1 MVNRSTG
8 RFVVAHD
15 LGTTTLDQ
23 HELLEET
30 SGNAKTESAGR
41 DSLTRNA
48 GLAAIA
54 LAVLCTLTYGATLS
68 SLGFYWDDWPG
79 MTVTSSL
86 GWQGIQDYVGSDRP
100 ATAWLFA
107 VTAPLLGTSPARA
120 HVGALVLRGAL
131 AYAVWWMIIGIWP
144 GHFLEAGMVSC
155 LFAVYPGFTGH
166 SVAWIHLQGIY
177 IPMLFCLGS
186 LACMVW
192 SARSRK
198 PYLLTFA
205 GVIGSIVSIVF
216 IEYFVGLEL
225 LRVPILWVLED
236 RSHFDLRARFRRV
249 MTRWL
254 PYGGVLFGWTIWRM
268 FLFHS
273 TRAVTDQFAVAHSI
287 ATHPLRQLSARIFQA
302 GSDLLECGVMVWSQ
316 TIAPYLLRSH
326 TPHVWLIGL
335 VILLLGAVLTT
346 IFLRYLGPA
355 AENSS
360 NFSRSAVVI
369 GITAMVLGGVP
380 VWAVNR
386 GVVLGQLSDRYSTPL
401 MLGACIL
408 LTGVISAIAKNR
420 RYAIAVV
427 ALFVGSS
434 AAFQYRNQEAWAA
447 DWSLQKDFFR
457 QLSWRA
463 PSIAPGTA
471 LLLVDESSLTP
482 KSDYALSIP
491 LNLVYSGKPSTPN
504 LNYWVF
510 RVSAHGDEGMRP
522 PAETAMLAANV
533 RTLHF
538 HGDATRA
545 VAAWLPASGCL
556 KILSGDSPTPFIPG
570 IAQLVTK
577 LSHTERIGT
586 ASQATVP
593 SAIFGAPPPPSWC
606 FFYERAALASQLGDW
621 RSVASMADEVRRT
634 GLLPEDPAE
643 WFPFLEGYIHA
654 HRYRE
659 ANALAEFLTRQLP
672 LTWSPLENAKKD
684 IAAALTEHPKASAIS
699 P

>member
-1 MVNRSTG
+1 ML
-8 RFVVAHD
+8 HD
-15 LGTTTLDQ
+15 LGSTTLDP
-23 HELLEET
+23 HELMEET
-30 SGNAKTESAGR
+30 REDTKTERVGR
-41 DSLTRNA
+41 DSFARNA
-48 GLAAIA
+48 GFATIA
-54 LAVLCTLTYGATLS
+54 LAVLCVLTYGVTLN

-86 GWQGIQDYVGSDRP
+86 GWHGIQDYVGSDRP

-107 VTAPLLGTSPARA
+107 VTAPLLGTAPARA
-120 HVGALVLRGAL
+120 HVGALVLRWAL
-131 AYAVWWMIIGIWP
+131 ACAVWWIVVGIWP
-144 GHFLEAGMVSC
+144 DHFLEAGMASC

-177 IPMLFCLGS
+177 IPMFFCFGS

-192 SARSRK
+192 STRCKKA
-198 PYLLTFA
+198 YLLNFA

-225 LRVPILWVLED
+225 LRVPLLWVLED
-236 RSHFDLRARFRRV
+236 RPDLDLRSRARRV

-254 PYGGVLFGWTIWRM
+254 PYACVLFTWTIWRM
-268 FLFHS
+268 FFFHS

-287 ATHPLRQLSARIFQA
+287 ATHPLRQLSTRIFQA
-302 GSDLLECGVMVWSQ
+302 GSDLLEGGVMVWSQ
-316 TIAPYLLRSH
+316 TIGPYLLHSH
-326 TPHVWLIGL
+326 MPHVWLIGL
-335 VILLLGAVLTT
+335 VILLLAAILTT
-346 IFLRYLGPA
+346 IFFGNLGPA

-369 GITAMVLGGVP
+369 GITAMLLGGVP

-386 GVVLGQLSDRYSTPL
+386 GVVLGQLSDRYNTPL
-401 MLGACIL
+401 MLGACIM
-408 LTGVISAIAKNR
+408 LTGVITAIMKDR
-420 RYAIAVV
+420 RYAIGVV
-427 ALFVGSS
+427 ALLVGSS
-434 AAFQYRNQEAWAA
+434 AAFQYRNQEAWAT
-447 DWSLQKDFFR
+447 DWSLQTDFFR

-471 LLLVDESSLTP
+471 LLLVDESKLTP

-491 LNLVYSGKPSTPN
+491 LNLVYSGKPSTPDF
-504 LNYWVF
+504 NYWLF
-510 RVSAHGDEGMRP
+510 RVSAHGDDGMQP
-522 PAETAMLAANV
+522 PAETAALAANV

-538 HGDATRA
+538 RGDATRA
-545 VAAWLPASGCL
+545 IAVWLPASGCL
-556 KILSGDSPTPFIPG
+556 KVLSDDSRSPFTPG
-570 IAQLVTK
+570 IAQLVIK

-621 RSVASMADEVRRT
+621 REVASIADEVRAT
-634 GLLPEDPAE
+634 ALHPEDPAE
-643 WFPFLEGYIHA
+643 WFPFLEGYIHT

-659 ANALAEFLTRQLP
+659 ASALAELLTRKLQN
-672 LTWSPLENAKKD
+672 WSRLEDAKKD
-684 IAAALTEHPKASAIS
+684 IAAALIERPKASTVS

>member
-1 MVNRSTG
+1 VG
-8 RFVVAHD
+8 HD
-15 LGTTTLDQ
+15 LGTTTLDP
-23 HELLEET
+23 HELMEET
-30 SGNAKTESAGR
+30 GGVAKTEGVGR
-41 DSLTRNA
+41 DSLARNA

-54 LAVLCTLTYGATLS
+54 LAAVCALTYGITLS

-107 VTAPLLGTSPARA
+107 VTAPLLGTVPARA
-120 HVGALVLRGAL
+120 HAGALVLRWAL
-131 AYAVWWMIIGIWP
+131 ACAVWWIVIGIWP

-177 IPMLFCLGS
+177 IPMLFSLGS

-192 SARSRK
+192 STRSSK
-198 PYLLTFA
+198 PYLLSFA
-205 GVIGSIVSIVF
+205 GVVGSIVSIVF

-225 LRVPILWVLED
+225 LRVPLLWVLED
-236 RSHFDLRARFRRV
+236 RPHFDLRLRFRRV

-254 PYGGVLFGWTIWRM
+254 PYAGVLFTWTIWRM

-287 ATHPLRQLSARIFQA
+287 ATNPLRQLSVRIFQA

-316 TIAPYLLRSH
+316 TIGPYLLHSH

-335 VILLLGAVLTT
+335 VILLLGAILTT
-346 IFLRYLGPA
+346 IFLRYLGPG

-360 NFSRSAVVI
+360 NFSRCAVVI
-369 GITAMVLGGVP
+369 GITAMLLGGVP

-408 LTGVISAIAKNR
+408 LTGVITAIVKDR

-427 ALFVGSS
+427 ALLVGSS
-434 AAFQYRNQEAWAA
+434 AAFQYRNQDAWAA

-471 LLLVDESSLTP
+471 LLLVDESKLNP

-504 LNYWVF
+504 FNYWLF
-510 RVSAHGDEGMRP
+510 RVSAHGDEGMQP
-522 PAETAMLAANV
+522 PAETATLAANV

-538 HGDATRA
+538 HGDATHA
-545 VAAWLPASGCL
+545 IAAWLPASGCL
-556 KILSGDSPTPFIPG
+556 KILSDDSLTPFTPG

-577 LSHTERIGT
+577 LSHTERIGI
-586 ASQATVP
+586 ASQASVP
-593 SAIFGAPPPPSWC
+593 SAIFGTPPPPSWC

-621 RSVASMADEVRRT
+621 RRVASIADEVRET

-643 WFPFLEGYIHA
+643 WFPFLEGYIHT
-654 HRYRE
+654 HRHRE
-659 ANALAEFLTRQLP
+659 ANALAELLTRQLP
-672 LTWSPLENAKKD
+672 NWSRLENAKKD
-684 IAAALTEHPKASAIS
+684 IAAALIEHPKASAVS